1 MCECLV
7 CVCMYCVCVCV
18 GGVHGVCVWG
28 IFVLN
33 LFPVCLYR
41 GTLVEIFELKHR
53 REYHFLQEK
62 ENKQQFMLM
71 EVHNYRHTQM
81 DAQVG

>member
-1 MCECLV
+1 MCVHVL
-7 CVCMYCVCVCV
+7 CVCVCGRCARCVCVGDFRAQSVPCVSVQGNV
-18 GGVHGVCVWG
+18 GG
-28 IFVLN
+28 N
-33 LFPVCLYR
+33 
-41 GTLVEIFELKHR
+41 LKHR